1 MVALATNWVTC
12 VPSQDAGPGLGPRV
26 RRSSPVGTRPRFT
39 PHIHARSGY
48 HLNWPDC
55 ERTGGGGG
63 GGGGVTRGDINA
75 QSPHHKF
82 HAMGLHVD
90 PCHLC
95 CG

>member
-63 GGGGVTRGDINA
+63 GGGGLHGVT
-75 QSPHHKF
+75 SMHKV
-82 HAMGLHVD
+82 HIISSMPWD
-90 PCHLC
+90 YM
-95 CG
+95 